1 MGGRPEKTELQEAA
15 PPFAFAHLRCLH
27 GPATGDSRFLY
38 TYIQLDMK
46 RKIALKQG
54 CKTW

>member
-1 MGGRPEKTELQEAA
+1 MKIISL
-15 PPFAFAHLRCLH
+15 PFVETDRKSILKLKCNSQHQWLMSVILV
-27 GPATGDSRFLY
+27 
-38 TYIQLDMK
+38 K